1 MYYHNTVCARLKK
14 LYGQTKLPN
23 IGIALDVW
31 FIFTF
36 AIDVI
41 LTNEFVHILFR
52 GCIEEVPESFNNSLG
67 WNLNASEVNLRH
79 NMK

>member
-41 LTNEFVHILFR
+41 LTNEFVHIVHDVVDVVVELF
-52 GCIEEVPESFNNSLG
+52 GQSHKLLG
-67 WNLNASEVNLRH
+67 KLRR
-79 NMK
+79 